1 MGHFIKAF
9 FFFFFFFVRLE
20 EIYLTELIIDLT
32 AHSIADTNV
41 AVKIMKN
48 INIMMAFKKF
58 LYLLQAVRNLLLS
71 Q

>member
-1 MGHFIKAF
+1 MCHFIKAF
-9 FFFFFFFVRLE
+9 FFFFVKLE

-71 Q
+71 QWTV